1 MSLRSLAAR
10 PAAVRRPSS
19 HPDPPLPPR
28 VRSRCPA
35 ARLPAWTAVP
45 AVASAPARWRC
56 SRPPSSRCRH
66 SPLRN
71 PVPQARCH
79 RKARD
84 DWRVR
89 RLPSIRA
96 MAPCRRSRCLRDT
109 AVGAGRQARGGA
121 RTSGGTAVG
130 LGGAT
135 GCRSAAAE
143 ADRAFAAFTGAG
155 ERGRVRAGR
164 RGCCGTN
171 AATWNG
177 PGGRGSSAHRGDAS
191 GCAQRGRRGSSGRAL
206 PGTGHAARRNPAD
219 RGAPERDRHRPRP
232 AARLGRLRPRGR
244 GGARRLP
251 RRSAGRRHADRG

>member
-155 ERGRVRAGR
+155 ERGRIRAGR
-164 RGCCGTN
+164 RGCCGTD

-191 GCAQRGRRGSSGRAL
+191 GCD
-206 PGTGHAARRNPAD
+206 PARSTRLQWPSPPRN
-219 RGAPERDRHRPRP
+219 RPRRP
-232 AARLGRLRPRGR
+232 AQPSRPRR
-244 GGARRLP
+244 ARTGSPSSSSCRSTRPSTVARP
-251 RRSAGRRHADRG
+251 RR